1 MSDASHAA
9 PSPVVDLIDDGM
21 TDDEIAAHTQTWLE
35 DLRKSPVADLGVSAA
50 EVLDQLYADGDL

>member
-21 TDDEIAAHTQTWLE
+21 TDQEIAAHTQAWLE
-35 DLRKSPVADLGVSAA
+35 DLRKAPVADLGVSAA